1 MSTTAAITITD
12 LRPVDLFDDIDDEQ
26 LAEWAAVAQRRHF
39 EPGELLAEQGA
50 EVEGL
55 SCLLEGEAQAMIV
68 HEGRTEPVGRQMA
81 PTWVGAI
88 AVLTRGPLGV
98 RLAASVPCEV
108 AHIPADDFRRLT
120 LAHPAVHERVMRQ
133 MQPVMSR
140 LAGAEQNRERLESLG
155 TMAAGLAHELNNPAA
170 AVKRAAADLADALD
184 VIGATLG
191 EFVEAGVERADA
203 ERLVE
208 LQREAL
214 ARAEGNEELDSID
227 AADAEDAMLERLE
240 ACGVDEAWRLAE
252 PLAVAGVDEAWLT
265 QVHDLAGPATGAAL
279 RWVAASLTA
288 RNLAVDLLDS
298 ASRMGD
304 LVGAIKAYAYMDR
317 GALVQ
322 VDVHEGLKTTLV
334 MLGHKLKHTSIDVVK
349 DFDRSLPQLTVRG
362 SELNQVWTN
371 LIDNA
376 IDAMGERGTL
386 TISTVR
392 DGPCVRVDVADD
404 GPGIPAEAQ
413 PHVLDPF
420 FTTKPVGQGTGLG
433 LDTARQIVE
442 EHHAGTLGFDTGP
455 DGTTFR
461 VWLPIEGTVR

>member
-1 MSTTAAITITD
+1 MSTTAAITIAD

-39 EPGELLAEQGA
+39 EPGALLAEQGA

-55 SCLLEGEAQAMIV
+55 SCLLEGEAQAVIV
-68 HEGRTEPVGRQMA
+68 HEGRTEPVGRQIA

-98 RLAASVPCEV
+98 RLAASIPCEV
-108 AHIPADDFRRLT
+108 AHIPGDDFRRLT
-120 LAHPAVHERVMRQ
+120 LAQPAVHERVMRQ

-170 AVKRAAADLADALD
+170 AVKRAASDLADALE

-191 EFVEAGVERADA
+191 EFVEAGVERDDA
-203 ERLVE
+203 ERLVT

-214 ARAEGNEELDSID
+214 ACAAEHEALDSID

-240 ACGVDEAWRLAE
+240 DLGVDEPWRLAE
-252 PLAVAGVDEAWLT
+252 PLAAAGIDDAWLMR
-265 QVHDLAGPATGAAL
+265 VNELAGPATGAAL

-288 RNLAVDLLDS
+288 RGLAADLQDS
-298 ASRMGD
+298 ASRMAD
-304 LVGAIKAYAYMDR
+304 LVKAIKAYAYMDR
-317 GALVQ
+317 GELVQ

-376 IDAMGERGTL
+376 IDAMGETGTL

-420 FTTKPVGQGTGLG
+420 FTTKPVGRGTGLG

>member
-1 MSTTAAITITD
+1 MSTAAAISVAD
-12 LRPVDLFDDIDDEQ
+12 LRAVDLFDDIDDEQ
-26 LAEWAAVAQRRHF
+26 LAEWAAVAQRRHYA
-39 EPGELLAEQGA
+39 PGELLAEQGA

-55 SCLLEGEAQAMIV
+55 KCLLEGEAQTVIV
-68 HEGRTEPVGRQMA
+68 HEGRTEPVGRQIG

-98 RLAASVPCEV
+98 RMTATVPCEV
-108 AHIPADDFRRLT
+108 ALIPADDFRRLT
-120 LAHPAVHERVMRQ
+120 LAHAPVHERVMKQ

-170 AVKRAAADLADALD
+170 AVKRAASDLADALD

-208 LQREAL
+208 LQRAAL
-214 ARAEGNEELDSID
+214 ARAEDNEELEGLD
-227 AADAEDAMLERLE
+227 AADAEDAMLDRLE

-265 QVHDLAGPATGAAL
+265 QVHELAGPATGAAL

-288 RNLAVDLLDS
+288 RSLAADLLDS

-334 MLGHKLKHTSIDVVK
+334 VLGHKLKHTSIEVVK
-349 DFDRSLPQLTVRG
+349 DFDRGLPELTVRG

-376 IDAMGERGTL
+376 IDAMGGSGTL
-386 TISTVR
+386 RISTVR

-442 EHHAGTLGFDTGP
+442 EHHAGTLGFDTGAG
-455 DGTTFR
+455 GTTFH